1 MPQYDHL
8 KYCTS
13 SLLNSNQWQVE
24 ESVQVNKLNE
34 IKKLQWFRI
43 NINYSKSY
51 TFLALNILNFLMS
64 IYLITQSQDLGEVS
78 EAVSSGTLCNSYTVA
93 EKLSNQDGILM

>member
-1 MPQYDHL
+1 
-8 KYCTS
+8 
-13 SLLNSNQWQVE
+13 
-24 ESVQVNKLNE
+24 
-34 IKKLQWFRI
+34 
-43 NINYSKSY
+43 
-51 TFLALNILNFLMS
+51 MS